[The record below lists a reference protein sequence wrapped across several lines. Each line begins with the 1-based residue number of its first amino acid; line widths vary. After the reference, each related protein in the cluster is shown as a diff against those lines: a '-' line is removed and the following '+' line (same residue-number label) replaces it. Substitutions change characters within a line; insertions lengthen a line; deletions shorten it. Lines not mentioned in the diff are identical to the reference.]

1 MEKSHQIKNQL
12 KELCIEEDN
21 SCCFDCGNKP
31 ANWASI
37 SNGIFLCLDC
47 SSEHRS
53 YGINISFIRS
63 VNLDKWTQ
71 EQVNIMKVGGN
82 KRLKDFLTKYDMP
95 ENIDKKIIYTSHLM
109 NFYRNQL
116 KAESMGQFNMHPF
129 PSKEEFWTAI
139 NLSEESMNNLDNNSK
154 NEIKIDINQ
163 YQYARDKSEN
173 LRNSFEMEKTQP
185 ELNNINIINNEE
197 RYGSVGSGQD
207 NNLNN
212 KLTSYM
218 DWLPF
223 PQYFDDIKKIINNA
237 NGAASNNNNQE
248 EINKNRQE
256 LKNNLLSL
264 GNKTFGGMNY
274 IGGKII
280 EKGIDIIKSDTMKN
294 IFRKTGQG
302 LWYIKDKIFGSRNND
317 NDNNRNNEIPEEE
330 TYSFIEGENPI

>member
-1 MEKSHQIKNQL
+1 M
-12 KELCIEEDN
+12 EEDN
-21 SCCFDCGNKP
+21 SFCFDCENKP

-47 SSEHRS
+47 SGEHRS

-82 KRLKDFLTKYDMP
+82 KRLKDFLTKYEMP

-109 NFYRNQL
+109 DFYRKEL
-116 KAESMGQFNMHPF
+116 KAESMGEFNICPF
-129 PSKEEFWTAI
+129 PSKEEYWTSI
-139 NLSEESMNNLDNNSK
+139 NLNEESINNLNTNSK
-154 NEIKIDINQ
+154 NEIIIDINQ
-163 YQYARDKSEN
+163 YQFARDKSEN
-173 LRNSFEMEKTQP
+173 LRNLSEKEKTQV
-185 ELNNINIINNEE
+185 ELNDNNIINNEE
-197 RYGSVGSGQD
+197 RYSSVRSEQN

-212 KLTSYM
+212 NIFSYI

-237 NGAASNNNNQE
+237 NRASSNNITQE
-248 EINKNRQE
+248 EIIQNRQE
-256 LKNNLLSL
+256 LKNNFLSL
-264 GNKTFGGMNY
+264 GNKTFGGINY

-280 EKGIDIIKSDTMKN
+280 EKGVDIIKSDTMKN

-302 LWYIKDKIFGSRNND
+302 LWYIKDKIFGSNN
-317 NDNNRNNEIPEEE
+317 NNNNNNNEISEEE
-330 TYSFIEGENPI
+330 SYSFIEGDNPI